1 MDLMKSLLRWQRNG
15 GSSTAVDWPEDQV
28 ACPSGEERHNER
40 MTLLVTKYAV
50 TAFVIVLVSEL
61 AKRSDRLGALVSSL
75 PFVTIMVLVW
85 LHLEK
90 QGTEKLSNHAFYTF
104 WYVIPTMPMFL
115 LMPWLLHKGV
125 GFWWALW
132 WCALLTFVCFVATA
146 LVAKRF
152 GVELFP

>member
-1 MDLMKSLLRWQRNG
+1 MESFLPGRGNG
-15 GSSTAVDWPEDQV
+15 ENSRVCVLEKDQA
-28 ACPSGEERHNER
+28 ACPPHECRHNAPVI
-40 MTLLVTKYAV
+40 LLITKYAV

-75 PFVTIMVLVW
+75 PLVTIMVLVW

-115 LMPWLLHKGV
+115 LMPWLLHKGT

-132 WCALLTFVCFVATA
+132 WCALLTFLCFVATA
-146 LVAKRF
+146 WVARRF
-152 GVELFP
+152 GVELIP

>member
-1 MDLMKSLLRWQRNG
+1 MRIFPTLRGCGRAG
-15 GSSTAVDWPEDQV
+15 A
-28 ACPSGEERHNER
+28 ACRDCQDGAPAHDAG
-40 MTLLVTKYAV
+40 MTLLITKYAV

-115 LMPWLLHKGV
+115 LMPWLLNKGV
-125 GFWWALW
+125 GFWWSLVW
-132 WCALLTFVCFVATA
+132 SALLTFVCFAVTA
-146 LVAKRF
+146 LVARRF
-152 GVELFP
+152 GVDLLP

>member
-1 MDLMKSLLRWQRNG
+1 MVAGLSTVAKG
-15 GSSTAVDWPEDQV
+15 GAAAHDGRV
-28 ACPSGEERHNER
+28 
-40 MTLLVTKYAV
+40 TLLITKYAV

-61 AKRSDRLGALVSSL
+61 AKRSDRLGALISSL

-90 QGTEKLSNHAFYTF
+90 QGTSKLSNHAFYTF
-104 WYVIPTMPMFL
+104 WYVIPTLPMFL

-125 GFWWALW
+125 GFWWSLV
-132 WCALLTFVCFVATA
+132 WCALLTFVCFVITA